1 LNLRFAKSGLPEFNR
16 LNKKKMSAKT
26 KKAKATRVSAKGE
39 KKSPDKKQN
48 EHVRFGI
55 SLVVL
60 MTFLVVS
67 VFFLLIS
74 LIQIK

>member
-1 LNLRFAKSGLPEFNR
+1 MTTKTKTTKVLAKG
-16 LNKKKMSAKT
+16 NKKS
-26 KKAKATRVSAKGE
+26 SG
-39 KKSPDKKQN
+39 KKQN
-48 EHVRFGI
+48 EYVRFGI

-74 LIQIK
+74 LIQM

>member
-1 LNLRFAKSGLPEFNR
+1 MG
-16 LNKKKMSAKT
+16 AKT
-26 KKAKATRVSAKGE
+26 KKAKTAKVSAKGT
-39 KKSPDKKQN
+39 KKNPSKKQD

-67 VFFLLIS
+67 VFFLLVS
-74 LIQIK
+74 LIQMK

>member
-1 LNLRFAKSGLPEFNR
+1 MAV
-16 LNKKKMSAKT
+16 KT
-26 KKAKATRVSAKGE
+26 KVTKTSAKGK
-39 KKSPDKKQN
+39 KKSSGRKQG
-48 EHVRFGI
+48 EYARFSV

-74 LIQIK
+74 LIQVK

>member
-1 LNLRFAKSGLPEFNR
+1 
-16 LNKKKMSAKT
+16 MSAKT
-26 KKAKATRVSAKGE
+26 KKAKAAKFSAKGA
-39 KKSPDKKQN
+39 KKNPNRKQN

-74 LIQIK
+74 LIQIQ

>member
-1 LNLRFAKSGLPEFNR
+1 MAAK
-16 LNKKKMSAKT
+16 NKKTKT
-26 KKAKATRVSAKGE
+26 TKISAKGT
-39 KKSPDKKQN
+39 KKSSGKKQN

-55 SLVVL
+55 LLVVL

-74 LIQIK
+74 LIQVK

>member
-1 LNLRFAKSGLPEFNR
+1 MAT
-16 LNKKKMSAKT
+16 KT
-26 KKAKATRVSAKGE
+26 KTTKISTKGA
-39 KKSPDKKQN
+39 KKSPSKKQN

-74 LIQIK
+74 LIQMQ

>member
-1 LNLRFAKSGLPEFNR
+1 MAT
-16 LNKKKMSAKT
+16 KT
-26 KKAKATRVSAKGE
+26 KTTKISANGAKKNLNR
-39 KKSPDKKQN
+39 KQN

>member
-1 LNLRFAKSGLPEFNR
+1 MA
-16 LNKKKMSAKT
+16 AKT
-26 KKAKATRVSAKGE
+26 KATKTSAKE
-39 KKSPDKKQN
+39 VKKSSGRKQS
-48 EHVRFGI
+48 EHARFGI

-74 LIQIK
+74 LIQVK